1 MDGPLDPT
9 AGGGAA
15 GAVVPVVRLGP
26 GIAVETAVTGPTGV
40 GSGEETLGTASTVG
54 VEVADGA
61 G

>member
-1 MDGPLDPT
+1 MDGPLNPT
-9 AGGGAA
+9 AGGGSA

-26 GIAVETAVTGPTGV
+26 GIAAETAVTGPTGV
-40 GSGEETLGTASTVG
+40 SSGGGTLGTAPTVG